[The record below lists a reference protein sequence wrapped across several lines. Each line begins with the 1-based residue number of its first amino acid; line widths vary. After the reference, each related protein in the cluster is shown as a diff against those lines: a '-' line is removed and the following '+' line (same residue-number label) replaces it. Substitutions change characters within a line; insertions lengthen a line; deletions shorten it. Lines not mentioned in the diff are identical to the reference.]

1 MKGSKATTM
10 KLDEKTMRRV
20 RAIQEWTD
28 AKSAHAGLRDC
39 VGLAFAV
46 MQWRREVADIEGLQ
60 KIGAASGVVG
70 DPVDE
75 LSRLGWNVEHWAR
88 LRVELL
94 PKPWNHMITADD
106 GPDEKPSARV

>member
-46 MQWRREVADIEGLQ
+46 MQWRREVLDAR
-60 KIGAASGVVG
+60 GAEVVLS
-70 DPVDE
+70 PRE
-75 LSRLGWNVEHWAR
+75 EMSRLGWNVEHWAR